1 MKVKRGIQK
10 DKKTRTERKKD
21 KENREKDRRI
31 CTERQT
37 DKYRE
42 TNEQT
47 DTDIFLHRY
56 FVNTKGMFLFCKRT
70 PNQGSL

>member
-47 DTDIFLHRY
+47 DTDIFMH
-56 FVNTKGMFLFCKRT
+56 
-70 PNQGSL
+70 SLVPGTR